1 MYNVSPGQ
9 AVSVSQLPCLNSLL
23 RNMVSSTSFFALSAL
38 FFLSL
43 FNGVHAATA
52 GCGKN
57 PTLRSGQQTVNVN
70 GKQRRW
76 ILRIPDGYNNTQ
88 PYRLIFGLHW
98 RDGDMNSVDGGSAP
112 YYGLKNLAQNTA
124 IFVAPDG
131 LNKGWA
137 NQGGEDITFIDTIR
151 QQIENDLCVNEK
163 LRFSLGFS
171 YGGAMS
177 YSLACSRG
185 KDFRAIAVLSGAL
198 LSGCSGGNDP
208 VAFYG
213 QHGVSDGV
221 LPISMGRD
229 VRDRFVR
236 NNGCQQMQAREP
248 GRGSRTH
255 IVNTY
260 QGCRAEYPVV
270 WTAFD
275 GDHFALPGD
284 NGRDEGPNSWTPRD
298 VWTFFSQFPY

>member
-1 MYNVSPGQ
+1 M
-9 AVSVSQLPCLNSLL
+9 
-23 RNMVSSTSFFALSAL
+23 
-38 FFLSL
+38 
-43 FNGVHAATA
+43 NGVHAGTA
-52 GCGKN
+52 GCGKT
-57 PTLRSGQQTVNVN
+57 PTLSSGTKTVTVN

-98 RDGDMNSVDGGSAP
+98 RDGDMTSVDGGSAP
-112 YYGLKNLAQNTA
+112 YYGLKALAKNSA

-137 NQGGEDITFIDTIR
+137 NQGGEDITLIDTIR

-177 YSLACSRG
+177 YSLACSRA

-208 VAFYG
+208 IAFYG
-213 QHGVSDGV
+213 QHGVRDGV

-229 VRDRFVR
+229 IRDRFVK
-236 NNGCQQMQAREP
+236 NNKCQSMQAREP
-248 GRGSRTH
+248 ASNSRQH
-255 IVNTY
+255 IVNVY
-260 QGCRAEYPVV
+260 QGCNASYPTQ

-275 GDHFALPGD
+275 ADHVALPGD
-284 NGRDEGPNSWTPRD
+284 TGGDAGVNSFTPGD
-298 VWTFFSQFPY
+298 VWKFFSQF